1 MFTRHLYRVLNVLQ
15 LQSTTKLPV
24 ELLGTMFDTDNSKN
38 VSSNLRQKTNLE
50 RIKIVSYCLIFYKIR
65 LKYQLDIETMEI

>member
-15 LQSTTKLPV
+15 HQSTTKLPV
-24 ELLGTMFDTDNSKN
+24 ELLGIMFDTDNSKN

-65 LKYQLDIETMEI
+65 LKYQLDIEIMEI